1 MERSC
6 ENRDRCDFVAG
17 SDIVS
22 PIVGESV
29 DSINPAIGPYMAIAT
44 EVCTVSQGPIRV
56 TY

>member
-22 PIVGESV
+22 SIVGESV